1 MTRFNNATFKKYSS
15 NLIFQLKV
23 LFPTV
28 EIADSESLQVGW
40 YHYDMNGKRQKLEKS
55 VSDRHVMTQ
64 DHGLVVIGVTEKD
77 AGRYF
82 TAT

>member
-1 MTRFNNATFKKYSS
+1 MTWFENDALKQSS
-15 NLIFQLKV
+15 TNLKFQQKV
-23 LFPTV
+23 LFSTV